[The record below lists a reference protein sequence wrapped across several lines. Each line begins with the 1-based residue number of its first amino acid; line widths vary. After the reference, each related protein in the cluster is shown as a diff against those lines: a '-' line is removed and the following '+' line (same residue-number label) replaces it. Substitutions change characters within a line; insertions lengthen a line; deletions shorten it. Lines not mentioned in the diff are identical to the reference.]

1 MPTHAIPLLLLV
13 ACASSPAPETTTTPT
28 PRTEPSI
35 ATTGPAGSSAA
46 FFACEKAAREAAAA
60 SEGADRAKALELAT
74 AAVKACDGVH
84 DPNLAWAR
92 KMQEKAR

>member
-1 MPTHAIPLLLLV
+1 MTTRTIALLFLS
-13 ACASSPAPETTTTPT
+13 ACAGSPAPETSIPT
-28 PRTEPSI
+28 P
-35 ATTGPAGSSAA
+35 PAKRPPPIPTGSSAA